1 MRVET
6 KTVCV
11 HFPVDAVLTVEALEQ
26 AILLQLSPNVQLLRW
41 AIVHCQQSED
51 VVPNQTTQHQIEV
64 TVLFLD

>member
-41 AIVHCQQSED
+41 AIVHCQQQND
-51 VVPNQTTQHQIEV
+51 VPNQTTQYHIEV
-64 TVLFLD
+64 TVLSL